1 MLRNRSGFAQILG
14 VVRSVR
20 PDAQSQGLAW
30 GQRDARRTANV
41 MTTDLLTKMA
51 WSDRL
56 LKIITENGIL
66 NDEPPGRVLVS
77 IGLSVYDDFRW
88 DWSYK
93 TLVSPAAGIFPAIL
107 IPGSAFV

>member
-1 MLRNRSGFAQILG
+1 MEIES
-14 VVRSVR
+14 
-20 PDAQSQGLAW
+20 
-30 GQRDARRTANV
+30 
-41 MTTDLLTKMA
+41 LTKMA

-66 NDEPPGRVLVS
+66 NDEPPGSVLVS

-107 IPGSAFV
+107 ILGSAFV

>member
-1 MLRNRSGFAQILG
+1 MMKIES
-14 VVRSVR
+14 
-20 PDAQSQGLAW
+20 
-30 GQRDARRTANV
+30 
-41 MTTDLLTKMA
+41 LTKMT

-66 NDEPPGRVLVS
+66 NGELLGRVLVS
-77 IGLSVYDDFRW
+77 MSLSVYDDFCW